1 MRDIVRRA
9 PGEARDDA
17 GRPPASRRDL
27 RPRAPSCNIS
37 GVGRVFASRGG
48 MRRAPRRGVAARL
61 ALTVFLACIAAANS
75 SRHHDTSVRGAHH
88 AEGGSAR
95 RHRHRSSGTPTA
107 EFATSAIVEDDDAP
121 VRPRRVPVDARLGE
135 IDVERFAKRAR
146 EIEEAAFD
154 EPRDDD
160 VDAGIFGLDDDSD
173 VAEDPAEVEEE
184 EEEEEAAEE
193 HEKKKHGKKKRDDE
207 ADEDVS
213 PSASLEATAA
223 AAVADADAA
232 VAAIDADVR
241 RLDADFPE
249 LVGYTDDA
257 SARRRDEEEAAASAA
272 FHEKQER
279 EEMAAMRGDVA
290 EVSDE
295 KTTRRERR
303 RRRRRDDAET
313 DAESASDSSDADASS
328 DSTDALIDLLTRR
341 APPPPPGAAVASG
354 GFPLVV
360 AGATAEVPDSEKSL
374 DGWELTWSDEFDGE
388 ALDPSKWTARS
399 NASAPGLEWVGGQQQ
414 WYDPGEC
421 RVVGGALAIR
431 TRRREGDFFFVPG
444 AARTRAEEY
453 PFVSCWVDTE
463 RTFTQTYGR
472 VEIRAKFPDHSCPGV
487 WPQHWMLPHPE
498 TSVPRRACWPLGGEI
513 DIASAYGRGRGGP
526 GARAGVVESGYH
538 FAPKGECGVDG
549 SAKSQYPSDVGTRKD
564 FHSDFHVFAVEWDK
578 NALRYFVDGVQ
589 TSELTSFH
597 VPIIPRWPFYLIL
610 NTAVSPYGLPD
621 VLDCDYD
628 MYHYVDYVR
637 VYRRVAKGAESRVWV
652 FLASAAAGLV
662 LVLALAA
669 CCAMRSALD
678 DDERDDDIPEAKRA
692 RKRFPADDGDSDDGV
707 DRGAD
712 DATVARALALA
723 AGGYRRGAGPR
734 RENLRL
740 FDNAGFK
747 RGGGRGAEWKG
758 KGADPAESAPLIGG
772 VALRLPVAARGRG
785 AAAGPGLEGSSRAS
799 TAHLRSRRG
808 RATAPFETRGFG
820 EDSDGD
826 ENLAA
831 DAGGGGGT
839 FTGVAADGRV
849 VTRFVSDR
857 AL

>member
-1 MRDIVRRA
+1 MASDAEARARVRARMSDIARRA

-37 GVGRVFASRGG
+37 GVGGVFASRRG
-48 MRRAPRRGVAARL
+48 MRRAPGRGVVVRL

-75 SRHHDTSVRGAHH
+75 SRHHDTSVRGAHA

-107 EFATSAIVEDDDAP
+107 DFATSAIVEDDDAP
-121 VRPRRVPVDARLGE
+121 VRPRRVPVEARLGE
-135 IDVERFAKRAR
+135 IDVERFARRAR
-146 EIEEAAFD
+146 EIERAAFD
-154 EPRDDD
+154 EPPGDD
-160 VDAGIFGLDDDSD
+160 VDVGILGLDDDPD
-173 VAEDPAEVEEE
+173 VPEKDA
-184 EEEEEAAEE
+184 EEASRGRDET
-193 HEKKKHGKKKRDDE
+193 KHRDKKRGTRRGETDDDD
-207 ADEDVS
+207 ATA
-213 PSASLEATAA
+213 ASLEATAA

-249 LVGYTDDA
+249 LVEYTDAA
-257 SARRRDEEEAAASAA
+257 SARRRDEEEAAATAA

-279 EEMAAMRGDVA
+279 EEMAAMRGDEKRRREA
-290 EVSDE
+290 DE
-295 KTTRRERR
+295 TSTRRAKARGEKRR
-303 RRRRRDDAET
+303 R
-313 DAESASDSSDADASS
+313 ESVSSDADASS
-328 DSTDALIDLLTRR
+328 TESTDALIHLLTRR
-341 APPPPPGAAVASG
+341 APPPPPDAAVASG
-354 GFPLVV
+354 GFPRVV
-360 AGATAEVPDSEKSL
+360 AGATAGVAESEKRR

-388 ALDPSKWTARS
+388 ALDPSKWTARA
-399 NASAPGLEWVGGQQQ
+399 NASAPGLEWAGGQQQ

-421 RVVGGALAIR
+421 RVAGGALAIR
-431 TRRREGDFFFVPG
+431 TRRREGDFFLVPG
-444 AARTRAEEY
+444 ASRTRAEEY

-549 SAKSQYPSDVGTRKD
+549 SAKSQFPPEVGARMD
-564 FHSDFHVFAVEWDK
+564 FHSDFHVYAVEWDK

-621 VLDCDYD
+621 ALDCDYD

-678 DDERDDDIPEAKRA
+678 DD
-692 RKRFPADDGDSDDGV
+692 DGGESDDGV

-712 DATVARALALA
+712 DATVALALA
-723 AGGYRRGAGPR
+723 GGGYRRGAGPR

-747 RGGGRGAEWKG
+747 RGAGRAAEWKG
-758 KGADPAESAPLIGG
+758 KGVDPAESVPLIGG
-772 VALRLPVAARGRG
+772 VALRLPSAARRRG
-785 AAAGPGLEGSSRAS
+785 AGGQGLEGDSRPSS
-799 TAHLRSRRG
+799 AHLRSRRS
-808 RATAPFETRGFG
+808 RAKAPFETRGFG
-820 EDSDGD
+820 DASDGD
-826 ENLAA
+826 ENPPA
-831 DAGGGGGT
+831 DVGGGGGGGT

-849 VTRFVSDR
+849 VTRFASDR
-857 AL
+857 SL